1 MTTRGIGLDRKWWTL
16 IGVCTGTFMLLLDVT
31 VVNVALP
38 DIQQSLHASFSD
50 LQWVIDAYALTLAA
64 FLLTAGVL
72 GDMFGRRGVYAVG
85 LTIFSLSSLLCGL
98 SSSSLM
104 LILCRGVQ
112 GVGGA
117 IMFATSLALIANA
130 FSGPERGTA
139 FGVYGAVLGGA
150 VAIGPLIGGA
160 ITGGIG
166 WRWIFFVN
174 LPIGVGAIIVT
185 VARMA
190 DSRDPA
196 ARRVD
201 WIGFITFS
209 TSLFM
214 LVFALLQGN
223 ARGWSSPSIVGLLGG
238 SGVLLAVFLVAEW
251 RGSDPM
257 LDLSLFRRPAMV
269 GVSLA
274 SFTLSA
280 SIFAMFLYLTLYLQ
294 EVLGYGPFA
303 TGLRFLPIT
312 MLAFVVAPVAG
323 KLTVRVHARYLLG
336 LGLLLV
342 ALGCYLMTGVQADS
356 AWTVLLPG
364 FVVAGIGVG
373 ITNPVLASATVSVV
387 PPERSGMSTG
397 SSSTFRQVGIATGIA
412 GLGAVFLSQI
422 RPNTLDALGRTP
434 IGQGV
439 VARGGSRLDGIIAGG
454 NVRQTAGTVG
464 NTGARHALTAA
475 YQAGYTATFNHLM
488 AIATVVALVGSLGT
502 LALVRQRDFVPSYAA
517 DAPGPTA
524 DLSGMDAA
532 VPEAIVSHGQ
542 SPIPDPPATSR
553 RPGAPRHRA
562 APAVP
567 AHRLATSRRH
577 TRRNTR

>member
-1 MTTRGIGLDRKWWTL
+1 MDRKWWTL
-16 IGVCTGTFMLLLDVT
+16 IGVCTGTFMLLLDIT

-38 DIQQSLHASFSD
+38 AIQQSLHTSFSD

-72 GDMFGRRGVYAVG
+72 GDMFGRRGVYAIGVI
-85 LTIFSLSSLLCGL
+85 IFSVSSLLCGL
-98 SSSSLM
+98 STSSLM

-130 FSGPERGTA
+130 FAGPERGTA
-139 FGVYGAVLGGA
+139 FGIYGAVLGGA
-150 VAIGPLIGGA
+150 VAVGPLIGGA

-174 LPIGVGAIIVT
+174 LPIGVGATIIT
-185 VARMA
+185 LMKMS

-196 ARRVD
+196 VRRVD
-201 WIGFITFS
+201 WIGFVTFS
-209 TSLFM
+209 TCLFL

-223 ARGWSSPSIVGLLGG
+223 ARGWSSPVIVGLLAG
-238 SGVLLAVFLVAEW
+238 SGVLLAMFLVAEW

-257 LDLSLFRRPAMV
+257 LDLGLFRRPAMV

-294 EVLGYGPFA
+294 EVLGFGPFA
-303 TGLRFLPIT
+303 AGLRFLPIT

-342 ALGCYLMTGVQADS
+342 ALGCDLMTRVQPNS
-356 AWTVLLPG
+356 PWTVLLPG
-364 FVVAGIGVG
+364 FIVAGIGVG

-387 PPERSGMSTG
+387 PPQRSGMSTG
-397 SSSTFRQVGIATGIA
+397 SSSTFRQVGLATGIA

-422 RPNTLDALGRTP
+422 RPNTLGALGRSP
-434 IGQGV
+434 VGQAV
-439 VARGGSRLDGIIAGG
+439 VAHDGSRLGGVIASGA
-454 NVRQTAGTVG
+454 VRQAADTIPGPL
-464 NTGARHALTAA
+464 ARHALVAA
-475 YQAGYTATFNHLM
+475 YQAGFTTTFNHLM
-488 AIATVVALVGSLGT
+488 AIATVVALVGSVGT
-502 LALVRQRDFVPSYAA
+502 IALVRQRDFVPSYAVPVPGLTGGVDGVVPGTPRPIA
-517 DAPGPTA
+517 GPVGPDRRGSPTRAP
-524 DLSGMDAA
+524 SG
-532 VPEAIVSHGQ
+532 
-542 SPIPDPPATSR
+542 
-553 RPGAPRHRA
+553 
-562 APAVP
+562 
-567 AHRLATSRRH
+567 
-577 TRRNTR
+577 